1 MKLKP
6 AGRVAILMVSIFAII
21 ALVLLAAG
29 LESLQ
34 FNDPVMYERER
45 SETIAVNVAA
55 LLDQIASVSMW
66 KHIVFWVGIFFI
78 VLLLTALL
86 PPELRKKLL
95 WSIVR
100 LALFALAVFYLV
112 QHRQAF
118 GILSS
123 EQATFSEGISVP
135 SADTVAEPLFAPPNL
150 PPMLTYFIS
159 VAVLLVT
166 FGLLWFFGKRF
177 ASMRTRPQ
185 ADAALDE
192 IASAAR
198 QSLDELSAGE
208 KWEDAIVR
216 CYARMSD
223 SVSRR
228 RGLHRDSA
236 MTPDEFA
243 SHLTRSG
250 LPADPVRRLTRL
262 FESVRYGARSA
273 GDRERDE
280 ASACLSDILRYCGE
294 PA

>member
-1 MKLKP
+1 MKSQNARPVLL
-6 AGRVAILMVSIFAII
+6 AVSMLAIL

-29 LESLQ
+29 LGSVE
-34 FNDPVMYERER
+34 FNDAVMYERGR

-66 KHIVFWVGIFFI
+66 KHIVFWIGVFFI

-95 WSIVR
+95 WSVVR
-100 LALFALAVFYLV
+100 LALFALAVFYIV
-112 QHRQAF
+112 QHREAF
-118 GILSS
+118 GVLSS
-123 EQATFSEGISVP
+123 GEATFGEGISVP
-135 SADTVAEPLFAPPNL
+135 DPETVAQPAFAPPDL

-159 VAVLLVT
+159 VAVLLLT
-166 FGLLWFFGKRF
+166 FGLLWLFGKKF

-185 ADAALDE
+185 TDASLDD
-192 IASAAR
+192 IAAAAR

-208 KWEDAIVR
+208 NWHDAIVR
-216 CYARMSD
+216 CYARMNEA
-223 SVSRR
+223 VSRR

-250 LPADPVRRLTRL
+250 LPAEPVQRLTRL

>member
-1 MKLKP
+1 MKQQNV
-6 AGRVAILMVSIFAII
+6 GRVILLIVSLFAIL
-21 ALVLLAAG
+21 ALVLLEAG
-29 LESLQ
+29 LGSVQ
-34 FNDPVMYERER
+34 FNDAIQYERER
-45 SETIAVNVAA
+45 SETIGISVAA
-55 LLDQIASVSMW
+55 LLDQIASVPMW

-95 WSIVR
+95 WSVVR
-100 LALFALAVFYLV
+100 LALFALAVFYIV

-123 EQATFSEGISVP
+123 ESAAFGEGISVP
-135 SADTVAEPLFAPPNL
+135 APETIAPPVFTPPDL

-166 FGLLWFFGKRF
+166 FGLLWFFGRKF
-177 ASMRTRPQ
+177 ASMRTPRP
-185 ADAALDE
+185 ADASLED
-192 IASAAR
+192 IAAAAR
-198 QSLDELSAGE
+198 QSLDELSAGGD
-208 KWEDAIVR
+208 WEDAIIR
-216 CYARMSD
+216 CYARMSEV
-223 SVSRR
+223 VSRR
-228 RGLHRDSA
+228 RGLIRDSA

-243 SHLTRSG
+243 SYLTRSG
-250 LPADPVRRLTRL
+250 IPSDSVRRLTRL

-280 ASACLSDILRYCGE
+280 ASACLTDILRYCGE

>member
-1 MKLKP
+1 MKP
-6 AGRVAILMVSIFAII
+6 QNTRRAILLALSLFAILS
-21 ALVLLAAG
+21 LVLLEAG
-29 LESLQ
+29 LGSVH
-34 FNDPVMYERER
+34 FNEAVMYERER
-45 SETIAVNVAA
+45 SETIAVSVAA
-55 LLDQIASVSMW
+55 LLDQIAAVPFW
-66 KHIVFWVGIFFI
+66 KHIVFWIGIFFI

-95 WSIVR
+95 WSVVR
-100 LALFALAVFYLV
+100 LALFALAVFCLV
-112 QHRQAF
+112 QHRKAF

-123 EQATFSEGISVP
+123 GDATFGEGISVP
-135 SADTVAEPLFAPPNL
+135 DPETIAPPIFSPPDL

-166 FGLLWFFGKRF
+166 FGLLWFVGRKFT
-177 ASMRTRPQ
+177 SMRTPPPR
-185 ADAALDE
+185 DTSLDDIAA
-192 IASAAR
+192 AAR
-198 QSLDELSAGE
+198 QSLDELADGRD
-208 KWEDAIVR
+208 WEDAIVR
-216 CYARMSD
+216 CYARMSEA
-223 SVSRR
+223 VSRR

-250 LPADPVRRLTRL
+250 LPSDSVRRLTRL
-262 FESVRYGARSA
+262 FESVRYGTRSA